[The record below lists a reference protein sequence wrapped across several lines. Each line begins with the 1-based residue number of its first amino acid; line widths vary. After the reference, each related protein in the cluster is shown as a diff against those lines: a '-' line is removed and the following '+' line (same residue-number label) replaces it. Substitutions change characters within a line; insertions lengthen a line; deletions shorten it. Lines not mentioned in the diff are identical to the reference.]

1 MTLDFLFLL
10 PLIVFAAMGFRDG
23 LVRKLVAVACVIG
36 AMFAAQYFQ
45 QDLAKVLRT
54 ELSVDPADATPQAYY
69 IIFLGIILIQSLL
82 YRLLTK
88 AYKIGGIAD
97 RIIGSAL
104 GLFEGML
111 ILSVILVMFSLQGI
125 PSRKL
130 ARDSRLYTLLV
141 GLAPRITDIAATAVP
156 DVQKSLKELTTPES
170 AKPGGETSEKDT
182 TNADTSQDDTPKDEQ
197 FVRDVEKGVK
207 RSNAAVDSA
216 TQAPKRPQ

>member
-10 PLIVFAAMGFRDG
+10 PLIVFAALGFRDG
-23 LVRKLVAVACVIG
+23 MTRKLVAIGCVIG

-45 QDLAKVLRT
+45 QDLAKVLRR

-111 ILSVILVMFSLQGI
+111 ILSVILVMFSLQGM

-141 GLAPRITDIAATAVP
+141 GIAPRITDIAATAVP
-156 DVQKSLKELTTPES
+156 DVQKSLKEMTSPES
-170 AKPGGETSEKDT
+170 WKQEGETSQEDTSKD
-182 TNADTSQDDTPKDEQ
+182 DTSQDGMSEDERFLRQ
-197 FVRDVEKGVK
+197 VEKNVK
-207 RSNAAVDSA
+207 SSNAAVDSA
-216 TQAPKRPQ
+216 ARSLKRPQ